1 MYLVLLGPPG
11 SGKGT
16 YSKKLVE
23 QFGFY
28 HFATGDILRSK
39 KDHPLIKEYIDR
51 GKFVPASILLEILE
65 ESLETLKHK
74 NVILDGIPRNIEQV
88 ELLDNFLKKLNG
100 KVDGVIG
107 LTIEKELLIERIL
120 NRLVCSNC
128 GTVYNLKFRPPR
140 QDNICDV
147 CAKQIVRRED
157 DTRETLSRR
166 FENYEQQTRPLISL
180 YKEKDLY
187 KEFDVSKNIQTVWKE
202 IEIFMKEKL

>member
-39 KDHPLIKEYIDR
+39 RDHPLIKEYIDK
-51 GKFVPASILLEILE
+51 GKFVPASILLEVLE
-65 ESLETLKHK
+65 QSLETLKHK

-100 KVDGVIG
+100 KVDAVFGFN
-107 LTIEKELLIERIL
+107 IEKELLIERIL

-140 QDNICDV
+140 QENLCDV
-147 CAKQIVRRED
+147 CGKQIIRRED

-166 FENYEQQTRPLISL
+166 FETYEYQTKPLISF
-180 YKEKDLY
+180 YKEKGLY
-187 KEFDVSKNIQTVWKE
+187 KEFDVSKNIQTIWRE
-202 IEIFMKEKL
+202 IEAFMKEKL